1 MQGDFLGGDMDF
13 KVDNCIFFQLAKAS
27 QAAAKFWSGCVSEY
41 NLTAV
46 QAMALNFL
54 GQEDEI
60 TSSKLGK
67 RTGLDSATLTGILDR
82 LEAASLIE
90 RRRHPYDRRAIQIC
104 LTGKGR
110 ETAGKIYEMS
120 IKANKSFLSSLSLK
134 EVATLHGLL
143 DKVRSDAI
151 IG

>member
-1 MQGDFLGGDMDF
+1 MDF
-13 KVDNCIFFQLAKAS
+13 KVENCIFFQLAKAS
-27 QAAAKFWSGCVSEY
+27 QAGAKFWSGCVSKY

-46 QAMALNFL
+46 QGMVLNFL

-60 TSSKLGK
+60 TSTGLGK

-82 LEAASLIE
+82 LGAAKLIE
-90 RRRHPYDRRAIQIC
+90 RRRHPDDRRAIQIW

-110 ETAGKIYEMS
+110 ETAREIYDLS
-120 IKANKSFLSSLSLK
+120 IQANRSFLSVLSPD

-143 DKVRSDAI
+143 AKVRA
-151 IG
+151 GAMLG

>member
-1 MQGDFLGGDMDF
+1 MDF

-27 QAAAKFWSGCVSEY
+27 QAGAKFWASCVAKY
-41 NLTAV
+41 KLTAV
-46 QAMALNFL
+46 QGMVLNFL

-60 TSSKLGK
+60 TSSELGK

-82 LEAASLIE
+82 LETAKLIE
-90 RRRHPYDRRAIQIC
+90 RRRHPDDRRAIQIW

-110 ETAGKIYEMS
+110 ETTREIYDLS
-120 IKANKSFLSSLSLK
+120 IQANRSFLSTLSPE
-134 EVATLHGLL
+134 EVATLHSLL
-143 DKVRSDAI
+143 AKVRSDAM